1 MVATPHALA
10 TQTGLRVLRQGGNAL
25 EAAIAAAATI
35 AVVYPHMNSL
45 GGDNVWLI
53 YDATRREV
61 RGLNAT
67 GRSAAAASIGW
78 YRERGVTE
86 AIPPRGF
93 VAANTVPGCVDGWA
107 QAYAYSRESLRGR
120 LPWAELL
127 LDATQYAEDGFPV
140 TRSQEEATAHNLNT
154 SDEWLR
160 HLQRF
165 EGFRKTYLR
174 PDGPAIPHNQV
185 MHQPAL
191 ALTLRELAR
200 EGPETFYRGNLAR
213 RIADYLQ
220 RNGSPLTAEDFSTH
234 TSTWVVP
241 IRTTYRG
248 YTAVGLPP
256 NTQGVAALSLLN
268 LLESHTLTLYG
279 DGSPDY
285 LHVMVEA
292 TKLAFADRDRWV
304 TDPDWLKAPLARLL
318 DKTYASVQAGR
329 ISMSRAQPA
338 VPPGIMGGD
347 TVAIAAVD
355 AAGNAVSL
363 IQSIYFEFGS
373 GIVAGDT
380 GVLMQN
386 RGVFFSLDPGH
397 VNALAPRKRTF
408 HTLIPAMLLVDHR
421 PYLVYGTMGGEG
433 QPQTQAAVVTRV
445 VDFGY
450 DIQAA
455 IEAPR
460 WLYGRTWGLPTRALY
475 LEGRFSPAT
484 AAELKRRGHPVE
496 VLPAWSETMGHA
508 QGICIDHETGVRF
521 GGADPRGD
529 GAAAGY

>member
-1 MVATPHALA
+1 
-10 TQTGLRVLRQGGNAL
+10 
-25 EAAIAAAATI
+25 
-35 AVVYPHMNSL
+35 
-45 GGDNVWLI
+45 
-53 YDATRREV
+53 
-61 RGLNAT
+61 
-67 GRSAAAASIGW
+67 
-78 YRERGVTE
+78 
-86 AIPPRGF
+86 
-93 VAANTVPGCVDGWA
+93 
-107 QAYAYSRESLRGR
+107 
-120 LPWAELL
+120 
-127 LDATQYAEDGFPV
+127 
-140 TRSQEEATAHNLNT
+140 
-154 SDEWLR
+154 
-160 HLQRF
+160 
-165 EGFRKTYLR
+165 
-174 PDGPAIPHNQV
+174 
-185 MHQPAL
+185 
-191 ALTLRELAR
+191 
-200 EGPETFYRGNLAR
+200 
-213 RIADYLQ
+213 
-220 RNGSPLTAEDFSTH
+220 
-234 TSTWVVP
+234 VVP

-318 DKTYASVQAGR
+318 DKTYASERAGR

-338 VPPGIMGGD
+338 APPGITGGD

-508 QGICIDHETGVRF
+508 QGICIDPETGVRF